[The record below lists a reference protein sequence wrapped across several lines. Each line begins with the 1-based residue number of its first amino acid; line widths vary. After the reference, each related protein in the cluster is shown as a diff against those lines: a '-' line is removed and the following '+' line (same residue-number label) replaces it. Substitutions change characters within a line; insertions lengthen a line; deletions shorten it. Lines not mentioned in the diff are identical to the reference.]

1 MGITLKTEQVD
12 IKTPEYVSLQFHA
25 AGLGSRAAAFI
36 LDTILL
42 VIINILIVIALIFGL
57 NASIFEYVETDI
69 PSYMF
74 AGVLILMFLLNWG
87 YYVVFEYF
95 TGGRTLGKKMVG
107 IRVIQENGHSITL
120 LASIIRNFLRI
131 IDILP
136 ANYLVGML
144 MIFFHSKHKRLG
156 DLVAGTIVVH
166 ERRGK
171 KKKKVSK
178 LDKRIAEKG
187 LSSEGGLVEEW
198 ALKSLGAKEW
208 KLLKTYAERLETLNA
223 DDRIVMTRKMADI
236 LFPKLGLDPS
246 SKHYDELEDMLL
258 VLYLQMKEEWEY
270 EL

>member
-1 MGITLKTEQVD
+1 MNTEQVD

-36 LDTILL
+36 IDSLIL
-42 VIINILIVIALIFGL
+42 IAINILIVIALIFGL
-57 NASIFEYVETDI
+57 NASLFDYFQSDI
-69 PSYMF
+69 PSYLF
-74 AGVLILMFLLNWG
+74 AGVIILMFILNWS
-87 YYVVFEYF
+87 YFFLLEYF
-95 TGGRTLGKKMVG
+95 TGGRTLGKKVLG

-120 LASIIRNFLRI
+120 LSSLIRNFLRI
-131 IDILP
+131 IDMLP
-136 ANYLVGML
+136 VNYLVGML

-171 KKKKVSK
+171 KKKKATK
-178 LDKRIAEKG
+178 LDKLIAEKG
-187 LSSEGGLVEEW
+187 LSTEVRLVDEW
-198 ALKSLGAKEW
+198 ALKPLGAKEW
-208 KLLKTYAERLETLNA
+208 KLLKTYAERFESLST
-223 DDRIVMTRKMADI
+223 DDRIVLTRKIADI
-236 LFPKLGLDPS
+236 LFPKIGLDPT

>member
-1 MGITLKTEQVD
+1 MGIILKTEQVD
-12 IKTPEYVSLQFHA
+12 IKTPEYVSLQFHS

-42 VIINILIVIALIFGL
+42 VIVNILIVIALIFGL
-57 NASIFEYVETDI
+57 NASLFDYVQTDM

-74 AGVLILMFLLNWG
+74 AGVIILMFILNWS
-87 YYVVFEYF
+87 YYFLLEYF
-95 TGGRTLGKKMVG
+95 TGGRTFGKKMLG

-120 LASIIRNFLRI
+120 LSSLIRNFLRI
-131 IDILP
+131 IDMLP

-171 KKKKVSK
+171 KKKASK
-178 LDKRIAEKG
+178 LDKLIDEKG
-187 LSSEGGLVEEW
+187 LNAEGGLVEEW

-208 KLLKTYAERLETLNA
+208 KLLKTYADRLDSLST
-223 DDRIVMTRKMADI
+223 DDRIVLTRKMADI
-236 LFPKLGLDPS
+236 LFPKIGLDPS

-258 VLYLQMKEEWEY
+258 VLYLQMKDEWEY